1 VKHNISVDETNE
13 YLAQLGH
20 EMRSPLHSILGFT
33 YMLTETCHDE
43 AQQNWLRN
51 IRTASKHLLDLVND
65 IIDVNRLSTQLIEI
79 ADEQVDIKAL
89 VFDITSSFQPQTE
102 TNQLHLEN
110 LVEFG
115 CPQFWR
121 GDKRKLKQILINII
135 SNAIKFTPPNGT
147 ISVHISEVNNRLRIS
162 VKDTGVGMDEE
173 TLTHLFQPY
182 FHSHSR
188 INQQGTGLG
197 LTITRRLIDIMQG
210 EILISSQPNEGS
222 EFIVILPLKKDNAAP
237 PISFDSTPEQLT
249 ETAHILLVDDDPLHH
264 EVLVGMVKNLPII
277 VHSAFDFEQT
287 VDVCPALKPHLIL
300 LDYRL
305 PDGDGLSLAR
315 TLRHCNNHMSNC
327 HRIVI
332 AMLTAHRGPEL
343 QDALSDG
350 TLDAILYKPL
360 ELASLINLIAASQS
374 EGNLPKI
381 ATTPQEIETK
391 LSTPDYLQA
400 LLPEFYRELKAGI
413 DECERH
419 LKTQNYKALGNSAH
433 RIKGQAMI
441 FHHHRFWQ
449 QFEALETLAQA
460 HNHSMAVGV
469 LNQILQTYQEERSP
483 S

>member
-33 YMLTETCHDE
+33 HMLSETCQEE
-43 AQQNWLRN
+43 AANSWLRN
-51 IRTASKHLLDLVND
+51 IKIASKHLLDLVND

-79 ADEQVDIKAL
+79 ADEQVDIKTL
-89 VFDITSSFQPQTE
+89 TFDIISSFQPQSE
-102 TNQLHLEN
+102 INQLHLDCVIDPN
-110 LVEFG
+110 

-147 ISVHISEVNNRLRIS
+147 IAVDISEVSNKLRMA

-182 FHSHSR
+182 FHSRSR

-197 LTITRRLIDIMQG
+197 LTITRRLIDLMHG

-264 EVLVGMVKNLPII
+264 EVLIGMVKNLPIV
-277 VHSAFDFEQT
+277 VHSAFSFEQT
-287 VDVCPALKPHLIL
+287 LIVCPEIKPQIIL
-300 LDYRL
+300 CDYRL

-315 TLRHCNNHMSNC
+315 TLRHCNNHMTEI
-327 HRIVI
+327 HRISI
-332 AMLTAHRGPEL
+332 AMLTAHRGADL
-343 QDALSDG
+343 QEALNDG
-350 TLDAILYKPL
+350 TLDAVLYKPL
-360 ELASLINLIAASQS
+360 EVSSLIKLIATHQSPLSQTI
-374 EGNLPKI
+374 LA
-381 ATTPQEIETK
+381 ATAQEIENK
-391 LSTPDYLQA
+391 LSSPDYLQG

-419 LKTQNYKALGNSAH
+419 LKTQNYKALSNTAH
-433 RIKGQAMI
+433 RLKGQAMI

-449 QFEALETLAQA
+449 QFEALETFTQAQ
-460 HNHSMAVGV
+460 NHSMAVGV
-469 LNQILQTYQEERSP
+469 LNQILQTYQEERNHL
-483 S
+483 